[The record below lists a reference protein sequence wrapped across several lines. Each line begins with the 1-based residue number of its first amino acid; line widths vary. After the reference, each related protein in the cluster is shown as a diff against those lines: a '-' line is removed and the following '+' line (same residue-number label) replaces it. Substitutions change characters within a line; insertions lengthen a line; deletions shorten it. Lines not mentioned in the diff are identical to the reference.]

1 MAEAGGGGDATE
13 HVRRSP
19 EAPTTNV
26 NKEDVIPEIVVNELL
41 CFVQNKMNMLP
52 SETIVQLCSK
62 HYRTDEIETA
72 KKKLYEV
79 CPTDTRVLNRKGP
92 KKNVQ
97 NLDDVVKRLNE
108 LDPEREV
115 IPFFVARDLGNL
127 PPITFNSIDVSVLLA
142 KIESM
147 HDEVQLM
154 RAGMTCQQSTAETL
168 KRSVKK
174 RCSEWTC

>member
-1 MAEAGGGGDATE
+1 MNYQGTFCYQTADAGGGGDATE

-19 EAPTTNV
+19 EALTTNV
-26 NKEDVIPEIVVNELL
+26 NKEDVFPEIVVNELL

-92 KKNVQ
+92 KKNFP

-127 PPITFNSIDVSVLLA
+127 PLS
-142 KIESM
+142 
-147 HDEVQLM
+147 H
-154 RAGMTCQQSTAETL
+154 ST
-168 KRSVKK
+168 R
-174 RCSEWTC
+174 